1 MTDEHHE
8 IKGGN
13 TRGHILDL
21 GNHDASD
28 IIYGGAF
35 LHNCVINIR
44 GSSFRIEDANML
56 NCRINAEHPVTDV
69 RFLEAVFENCTF
81 EGMFSNCSFG
91 YCRGASQ
98 TPNAYY
104 RKCNLT
110 GATMDE
116 CEFYIGDP
124 DSTQWPSWPNI
135 TILNPRRNLQ
145 NWNSIAFSSDF
156 KELQDAVS
164 RVVLTK
170 KDKEKPGADDEPLAI
185 SIDLTRYTASDL
197 SPLLALMQ
205 SKKFIKF
212 TETSKTDVGT
222 TS

>member
-1 MTDEHHE
+1 MTDAHHE

-13 TRGHILDL
+13 TRSQTLEL
-21 GNHDASD
+21 GNHEQPD

-56 NCRINAEHPVTDV
+56 NCRITAENPVIDV
-69 RFLEAVFENCTF
+69 NFLEAVFENCTF
-81 EGMFSNCSFG
+81 KGKFSNCSFG
-91 YCRGASQ
+91 FRRGASQ

-104 RKCNLT
+104 RKCNFT
-110 GATMDE
+110 GATMNK
-116 CEFYIGDP
+116 CEFYTGDP
-124 DSTQWPSWPNI
+124 DSTLWPSWPNI
-135 TILNPRRNLQ
+135 TILNPRRNIS
-145 NWNSIAFSSDF
+145 NWNAITFPLNFRKLRD
-156 KELQDAVS
+156 EVS
-164 RVVLTK
+164 RDVLGK
-170 KDKEKPGADDEPLAI
+170 PINEKNSTNGEPLAV

-205 SKKFIKF
+205 SKNFIKF

>member
-1 MTDEHHE
+1 MTDEHQK

-13 TRGHILDL
+13 TRGQTLDL

-69 RFLEAVFENCTF
+69 SFLEAVFENCTF
-81 EGMFSNCSFG
+81 EGMFSNCNFG
-91 YCRGASQ
+91 YRRGASQ

-124 DSTQWPSWPNI
+124 DSTQWPRWPNI

-145 NWNSIAFSSDF
+145 NWNSIAFLLDF
-156 KELQDAVS
+156 KEIQDAIAQG
-164 RVVLTK
+164 VLSEHEDK
-170 KDKEKPGADDEPLAI
+170 KLGVDSEPLAVTV
-185 SIDLTRYTASDL
+185 DLTRFAASDL
-197 SPLLALMQ
+197 SQLLPMMQ
-205 SKKFIKF
+205 SIKFIKF